1 MKLISFEHNGQASFG
16 AVVDGDRI
24 VDLKPLLNGQA
35 SDLKSLIAQDLVAAA
50 AAAVQ
55 NATSFLSLQEVDL
68 LPVIPNPGQIFCIGL
83 NYGEHVRETGK
94 QVTECPVIFM
104 RVNESQ
110 VAHGK
115 DIVRPPESHR
125 LDYEGGIAI
134 VIGKGGRRISEAD
147 RFTRAGH
154 WTQGRFPLS
163 SKIGGKVCGIVGLG
177 NIGQAVARRAQ
188 AFDMAIHYYNPRSR
202 PDVPYTRHE
211 SLVALAQQADFLVLT
226 LPGGAATRHI
236 INAEVLQALGPQGYL
251 INIARGSVVDQQA
264 LVDALE
270 TGQIAGAGLDVFEQE
285 PQVPDV
291 LRQRDNV
298 VITPHIASSTRETM
312 AAMADLVFENMLA
325 FARGEPVLT
334 RVV

>member
-1 MKLISFEHNGQASFG
+1 MALKQCKVLIKGEFLPPQLIENIEQSFTAFRLWEAEDEAAFLAEQGTEIDILVTSGNAVMG
-16 AVVDGDRI
+16 A
-24 VDLKPLLNGQA
+24 PA
-35 SDLKSLIAQDLVAAA
+35 ALIAALPNLKAICSNGVGYDSIDTEAARSRGIVVTNTPEVLNDCVADLGMALLLDVA
-50 AAAVQ
+50 
-55 NATSFLSLQEVDL
+55 
-68 LPVIPNPGQIFCIGL
+68 
-83 NYGEHVRETGK
+83 
-94 QVTECPVIFM
+94 
-104 RVNESQ
+104 
-110 VAHGK
+110 
-115 DIVRPPESHR
+115 
-125 LDYEGGIAI
+125 
-134 VIGKGGRRISEAD
+134 RRISEAD

-154 WTQGRFPLS
+154 WAQGRFPLS

-188 AFDMAIHYYNPRSR
+188 AFDMQIHYYNPRSR

-211 SLVALAQQADFLVLT
+211 SLVDLAQRADFLVLT

-236 INAEVLQALGPQGYL
+236 INADVLEALGPEGYL

-264 LVDALE
+264 LVAALE
-270 TGQIAGAGLDVFEQE
+270 TGRIAGAGLDVFEQE
-285 PQVPDV
+285 PQVPDA

-325 FARGEPVLT
+325 FSRGEPVLT

>member
-1 MKLISFEHNGQASFG
+1 MALKQCKVLIKGKFLPPQLIENIEKTFTAFRLWEAEDEAAFLAEQG
-16 AVVDGDRI
+16 ADIDMLVTSGNAVMGA
-24 VDLKPLLNGQA
+24 PA
-35 SDLKSLIAQDLVAAA
+35 ALIAALPNLKAICSNGVGYDSIDTEAARSRGIVVTNTPEVLNDCVADLGMALLLDVA
-50 AAAVQ
+50 
-55 NATSFLSLQEVDL
+55 
-68 LPVIPNPGQIFCIGL
+68 
-83 NYGEHVRETGK
+83 
-94 QVTECPVIFM
+94 
-104 RVNESQ
+104 
-110 VAHGK
+110 
-115 DIVRPPESHR
+115 
-125 LDYEGGIAI
+125 
-134 VIGKGGRRISEAD
+134 RRISEAD

-202 PDVPYTRHE
+202 PDVPHTRHE

-251 INIARGSVVDQQA
+251 INIARGSVVDQQS

-285 PQVPDV
+285 PQVPDA

>member
-1 MKLISFEHNGQASFG
+1 MALKQCNVLIKGKFLPPELIENIENAFTAFRLWEADDEAAFLAEQG
-16 AVVDGDRI
+16 AAIDILVTSGNAVMGA
-24 VDLKPLLNGQA
+24 PA
-35 SDLKSLIAQDLVAAA
+35 ALIAALPNLKAICSNGVGYDSIDTEAARSRGIVVTNTPEVLNDCVADLGMALLLDVA
-50 AAAVQ
+50 
-55 NATSFLSLQEVDL
+55 
-68 LPVIPNPGQIFCIGL
+68 
-83 NYGEHVRETGK
+83 
-94 QVTECPVIFM
+94 
-104 RVNESQ
+104 
-110 VAHGK
+110 
-115 DIVRPPESHR
+115 
-125 LDYEGGIAI
+125 
-134 VIGKGGRRISEAD
+134 RRISEAD

-154 WTQGRFPLS
+154 WSQGRFPLS

-188 AFDMAIHYYNPRSR
+188 AFDMQIHYYNPRSR
-202 PDVPYTRHE
+202 PDVLYTRHE

-236 INAEVLQALGPQGYL
+236 INAEVLRALGPQGYL

-264 LVDALE
+264 LLAALE
-270 TGQIAGAGLDVFEQE
+270 SGQIAGAGLDVFEQE
-285 PQVPDV
+285 PQVPDA

>member
-1 MKLISFEHNGQASFG
+1 MALKQCNVLIKGKFLPPELIENIENAFTAFRLWEADDEAAFLAEQG
-16 AVVDGDRI
+16 AAIDILVTSGNAVMGA
-24 VDLKPLLNGQA
+24 PTA
-35 SDLKSLIAQDLVAAA
+35 LIAALPNLKAICSNGVGYDSIDTEAARSRGIVVTNTPEVLNDCVADLGMALLLDVA
-50 AAAVQ
+50 
-55 NATSFLSLQEVDL
+55 
-68 LPVIPNPGQIFCIGL
+68 
-83 NYGEHVRETGK
+83 
-94 QVTECPVIFM
+94 
-104 RVNESQ
+104 
-110 VAHGK
+110 
-115 DIVRPPESHR
+115 
-125 LDYEGGIAI
+125 
-134 VIGKGGRRISEAD
+134 RRISEAD

-188 AFDMAIHYYNPRSR
+188 AFDMQIHYYNPRSR

-211 SLVALAQQADFLVLT
+211 SLVALAHQADFLVLT

-236 INAEVLQALGPQGYL
+236 INTDVLQALGPQGYL

-264 LVDALE
+264 LLAALE
-270 TGQIAGAGLDVFEQE
+270 SGQIAGAGLDVFEQE
-285 PQVPDV
+285 PQVPDE

>member
-1 MKLISFEHNGQASFG
+1 MALKQCKVLNKGKFLPPQLIENIEQSFTAFRLWEAEDEAAFLAEQGTEIDILVTSGNAVMG
-16 AVVDGDRI
+16 A
-24 VDLKPLLNGQA
+24 PA
-35 SDLKSLIAQDLVAAA
+35 ALIAALPNLKAICSNGVGYDSIDTEAARSRGIVVTNTPEVLNDCVADLGMALLLDVA
-50 AAAVQ
+50 
-55 NATSFLSLQEVDL
+55 
-68 LPVIPNPGQIFCIGL
+68 
-83 NYGEHVRETGK
+83 
-94 QVTECPVIFM
+94 
-104 RVNESQ
+104 
-110 VAHGK
+110 
-115 DIVRPPESHR
+115 
-125 LDYEGGIAI
+125 
-134 VIGKGGRRISEAD
+134 RRISEAD

-154 WTQGRFPLS
+154 WAQGRFPLS

-188 AFDMAIHYYNPRSR
+188 AFDMQIHYYNPRSR

-211 SLVALAQQADFLVLT
+211 SLVDLAQRADFLVLT

-236 INAEVLQALGPQGYL
+236 INADVLQALGPQGYL

-264 LVDALE
+264 LVAALE
-270 TGQIAGAGLDVFEQE
+270 TGRIAGAGLDVFEQE
-285 PQVPDV
+285 PQVPDA

-325 FARGEPVLT
+325 FSRGEPVLT

>member
-1 MKLISFEHNGQASFG
+1 MALKQCKVLIKGKFLPPQLIENIETSFTAFRLWEADDEAAFLAEQG
-16 AVVDGDRI
+16 ADIDMLVTSGNAVMGA
-24 VDLKPLLNGQA
+24 PA
-35 SDLKSLIAQDLVAAA
+35 ALIAALPNLKAICSNGVGYDSIDTEAARSRGIVVTNTPEVLNDCVADLGMALLLDVA
-50 AAAVQ
+50 
-55 NATSFLSLQEVDL
+55 
-68 LPVIPNPGQIFCIGL
+68 
-83 NYGEHVRETGK
+83 
-94 QVTECPVIFM
+94 
-104 RVNESQ
+104 
-110 VAHGK
+110 
-115 DIVRPPESHR
+115 
-125 LDYEGGIAI
+125 
-134 VIGKGGRRISEAD
+134 RRISEAD

-154 WTQGRFPLS
+154 WSQGRFPLS

-177 NIGQAVARRAQ
+177 NIGQAIARRAQ
-188 AFDMAIHYYNPRSR
+188 AFNMQIHYYNPRSR
-202 PDVPYTRHE
+202 PDVPYIRHK

-236 INAEVLQALGPQGYL
+236 INAGVLQALGPQGYL

-264 LVDALE
+264 LVEALE

-285 PQVPDV
+285 PQVPDA